1 MAISTYL
8 ELKTAIQDWSKRKD
22 SLSMID
28 NFIDLA
34 ESDIWQNLRVRDM
47 EGLTTGTLGTSDRFL
62 ALPTGFLIMRKFRIY
77 SGGDSWEVFY
87 SAPESMEIQ
96 TDAGRPRFFTVTD
109 QVEFD
114 RVPDSAYSYDMSI
127 IKSLTPL
134 SAAAPTNAIL
144 TRFPTVYLYGCLFHF
159 AQWAHDDLLL
169 QKYSQLFDEATKR
182 ANKIDRRGRHGPA
195 PAMRIEG
202 STP

>member
-1 MAISTYL
+1 MTISTYL

-34 ESDIWQNLRVRDM
+34 ESDIWVNLNVRDM
-47 EGLTTGTLGTSDRFL
+47 EVRATAAAPTSGRFM
-62 ALPTGFLIMRKFRIY
+62 ALPDGFLIMRRLKMV
-77 SGGDSWEVFY
+77 SGSDYFDLEYRAPDSLI
-87 SAPESMEIQ
+87 IQ
-96 TDAGRPRFFTVTD
+96 NTAGRPATFTVTREL
-109 QVEFD
+109 VFD
-114 RVPDSAYSYDMSI
+114 RTPDSAYTTEMQYYR
-127 IKSLTPL
+127 SLTPL
-134 SAAAPTNAIL
+134 SASNSTNAVL
-144 TRFPTVYLYGCLFHF
+144 TRFPTVYLYGALFHF

-169 QKYSQLFDEATKR
+169 QKYSQLFDEAIKR
-182 ANKIDRRGRHGPA
+182 ANKIDRRGRHGPS